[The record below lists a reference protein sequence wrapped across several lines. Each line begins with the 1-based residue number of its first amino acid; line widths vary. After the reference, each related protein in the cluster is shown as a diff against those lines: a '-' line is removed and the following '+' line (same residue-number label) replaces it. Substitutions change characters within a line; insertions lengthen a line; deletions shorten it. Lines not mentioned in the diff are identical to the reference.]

1 LRLSDDRPTAW
12 NDMQDK
18 FSYCEQLVR
27 EADKDR
33 FLASLFAP
41 ADRRSALLALY
52 AFNVEVARV
61 RELVHEALAGEV
73 RLQWWRDALKVQ
85 AHGEVRANPVADAL
99 LDTITRFKLPIALLD
114 RLIEARTF
122 DLYDDPMR
130 SVPDL
135 DVYARDTSSA
145 VIELAVAILCGSEQD
160 LGETAVHAGIAYAI
174 AGLLRAFP
182 IHAARGQLYI
192 PADLLE
198 RHAVRRED
206 IFAGKA
212 SEGLQAALAE
222 MRQHVR
228 QHLAELDEWRSLVPP
243 EASPAFLPVALVP
256 TMLALMER
264 PHYDPFKVVELP
276 QWRRQWTMW
285 RAARRDFPA
294 A

>member
-1 LRLSDDRPTAW
+1 
-12 NDMQDK
+12 MQDK

-135 DVYARDTSSA
+135 DV
-145 VIELAVAILCGSEQD
+145 
-160 LGETAVHAGIAYAI
+160 TAVHAGIAYAI

-285 RAARRDFPA
+285 RAARRDFSA

>member
-1 LRLSDDRPTAW
+1 
-12 NDMQDK
+12 MQDK
-18 FSYCEQLVR
+18 FLYCDQLVR
-27 EADKDR
+27 GADRDR

-41 ADRRSALLALY
+41 ADRRSALFALY

-61 RELVHEALAGEV
+61 REFVHEAVAGEV
-73 RLQWWRDALKVQ
+73 RLQWWRDALEGQ
-85 AHGEVRANPVADAL
+85 GHGEVRANPVADAL
-99 LDTITRFKLPIALLD
+99 LDTIARFKLPIAPMI

-122 DLYDDPMR
+122 DLYDDPMP
-130 SVPDL
+130 VLPDL

-145 VIELAVAILCGSEQD
+145 LIELAAAILCGHELD
-160 LGETAVHAGIAYAI
+160 LGETAIHAGVAYAI

-182 IHAARGQLYI
+182 VHAARGQLYL
-192 PADLLE
+192 PRDLLQ
-198 RHAVRRED
+198 RHGVSNED

-212 SEGLQAALAE
+212 TEELRAALAE
-222 MRQHVR
+222 MRQHAR

-256 TMLALMER
+256 ALLARMER
-264 PHYDPFKVVELP
+264 PHYDPFTLVDLP
-276 QWRRQWTMW
+276 QWRRQWTLW